1 MILRS
6 VPCVSALVL
15 AAALAS
21 PAFAQTVVQT
31 PPPPAGQTGPGGAA
45 PMQGG
50 PGGPQG
56 GPGGGM
62 GGGMMPRATAD
73 VPAWSDRLFTRLDA
87 NHDDAITGSELTVLT
102 SGGMGARGGS
112 RLRAMISQ
120 SDASGDSRISRE
132 ELAAGAQRMFTRMDR
147 NGDGRLEGDELPQ
160 PPAAARPPAMPMP
173 APAQPTMPTFPMD
186 PSGG

>member
-6 VPCVSALVL
+6 VSCASVLVL

-21 PAFAQTVVQT
+21 PALAQTVVQAP
-31 PPPPAGQTGPGGAA
+31 PPPPAGQAGPGGAA

-50 PGGPQG
+50 
-56 GPGGGM
+56 GPG

-73 VPAWSDRLFTRLDA
+73 VPAWSDRLFARLDA

-132 ELAAGAQRMFTRMDR
+132 ELTAGAQRMFTRMDR

-173 APAQPTMPTFPMD
+173 APAQPQMPTFPMD